1 MTTSTWQIIL
11 DFITSRPILI
21 YDDKCSSCTAFAK
34 YAFESSRRQIDCVGH
49 YSEDGEKFRKI
60 IFPPFF
66 NETEM
71 FWIIT
76 SNRAY
81 GGRSGLLPLVGL
93 IIKGF
98 VMSFVKPNASASR
111 TFPGYCSDSA
121 QCNSKE
127 FKIKRLCGLLKHG
140 KKLNIRFVK
149 PVKG

>member
-1 MTTSTWQIIL
+1 MGFNTNT
-11 DFITSRPILI
+11 PVLI
-21 YDDKCSSCTAFAK
+21 YDDKCSSCTVFAK
-34 YAFESSRRQIDCVGH
+34 YAFESSRGSIDCIGH
-49 YSEDGEKFRKI
+49 FSEEGKKFRKI
-60 IFPPFF
+60 IFPSNFS
-66 NETEM
+66 ETEM

-76 SNRAY
+76 SNHAY

-127 FKIKRLCGLLKHG
+127 FKIKRLCGLLRHG
-140 KKLNIRFVK
+140 KKLNIRFVRS
-149 PVKG
+149 VKG